1 MVKPYGGKSTYR
13 RGNTRKSLATIRRKP
28 RRTIVKKAFRTTT
41 RGKRASTALI
51 ARNALSLARYNNKL
65 ARGSYQQN
73 LHVSRSGIHVKA
85 GTPMGFHVPTPRQGE
100 VIWQFYL
107 TGGVGPGSTTQPI
120 SSFVLPTLQQLT
132 GGTGDV
138 KFNMWDE
145 ANADQLN
152 GKYFL
157 NSINYTFTVKALTAQ
172 PQSIRYRVD
181 FVRPKRSF
189 RVMSAALG
197 ANAQNFF
204 MPDCLGAF
212 NGLLEPYNRVNPM
225 YWEFVRKP
233 AYFTVHPKELYDSAG
248 TLQPQVCVVQKHIK
262 IRINKVYNPR
272 DVGTAEQD
280 NSSAYLSIPEYQH
293 LWCIVSSDADSRLT
307 DPQVPEVWVTRQFS
321 WRDRVGHAA

>member
-1 MVKPYGGKSTYR
+1 MPYG
-13 RGNTRKSLATIRRKP
+13 
-28 RRTIVKKAFRTTT
+28 RRTYGRRTYPRHARTTV
-41 RGKRASTALI
+41 RRVAKRTYAEKARRSSFRAKRSSTAMT
-51 ARNALSLARYNNKL
+51 ARKALSLARYNNKL

-73 LHVSRSGIHVKA
+73 LHVSRTGVHVKA
-85 GTPMGFHVPTPRQGE
+85 GSPMAFHVPTPRQGE
-100 VIWQFYL
+100 VLWQFYL
-107 TGGVGPGSTTQPI
+107 TGGVGPGSTSQPI
-120 SSFVLPTLQQLT
+120 SSFVLPTLAQLT

-145 ANADQLN
+145 ANSDQLN
-152 GKYFL
+152 GKYYL
-157 NSINYTFTVKALTAQ
+157 NSINYTFTVKAVTPQ

-181 FVRPKRSF
+181 FVRPKRAF

-197 ANAQNFF
+197 ANPQDFF
-204 MPDCLGAF
+204 MPECLGAF

-233 AYFTVHPKELYDSAG
+233 VYFTVQPKELYDNAG
-248 TLQPQVCVVQKHIK
+248 TLQPQVCIVQKHVK

-280 NSSAYLSIPEYQH
+280 NASAYLSIPEYQH
-293 LWCIVSSDADSRLT
+293 LWCVVSSDADSRLT

-321 WRDRVGHAA
+321 WRDRIGHAA